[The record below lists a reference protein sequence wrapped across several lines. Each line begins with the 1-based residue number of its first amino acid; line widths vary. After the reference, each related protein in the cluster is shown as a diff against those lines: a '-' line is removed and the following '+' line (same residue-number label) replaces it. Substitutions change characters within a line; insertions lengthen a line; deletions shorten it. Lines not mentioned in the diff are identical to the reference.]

1 MVSGD
6 RGSFC
11 GALSTRVLFRP
22 RDLVSLASLFPL
34 ALFPLADVSIFP
46 IPSMKVGPFET
57 LLSLSDE
64 LGRADTYCEGV
75 VRRAERAVADSY
87 VASKQAAEV
96 IAKARRAAAAGGAA
110 DDAVPAA
117 PSSYP
122 PLALRVENKTVS
134 GYLREWAWDSEAWD
148 YREPLPD
155 LLKRLLSAAERTDSE
170 LRSYSSSYS
179 EKRQALTA
187 LERKRDGNLLVKGLE
202 DVITPAALTNAR
214 AEFVTGFSDYLST
227 LVCIVPKSA
236 SSNGVPGEEAF
247 LSSYESMAS
256 NAVPYGPE
264 HNRESVKGSPV
275 VPGSAR
281 RIASDSD
288 KDGYTLF
295 LITAL
300 KKYEEPL
307 KQALK
312 EKRVVVRDFVFNP
325 ALSGSGMR
333 QIADLEV
340 ETTSSLN
347 ALKEVAQRK
356 FGEAFSLWM
365 HVKAIRC
372 FVEGVLKFGLPQRY
386 VNGGAEMNTSVSPF
400 AGVLYTVTKGKQKPA
415 LEAMQTAWK
424 SISAASGSKPLS
436 LMEEDDFGG
445 SSSKKK
451 GKDMGEFARP
461 RAPSPHA
468 AKLWFL

>member
-1 MVSGD
+1 
-6 RGSFC
+6 
-11 GALSTRVLFRP
+11 
-22 RDLVSLASLFPL
+22 
-34 ALFPLADVSIFP
+34 
-46 IPSMKVGPFET
+46 MKVGPFET

-87 VASKQAAEV
+87 VASKQAEAA
-96 IAKARRAAAAGGAA
+96 AKSKRAAPGSDEATPAAAG
-110 DDAVPAA
+110 
-117 PSSYP
+117 SYP
-122 PLALRVENKTVS
+122 PLALRVDNKTVA

-155 LLKRLLSAAERTDSE
+155 LVKRLLSAAERTDAE

-179 EKRQALTA
+179 EKRQALTT

-214 AEFVTGFSDYLST
+214 AEFVTGFSEYLST

-236 SSNGVPGEEAF
+236 TSNGTPGEEAF
-247 LSSYESMAS
+247 LQSYESLAAG
-256 NAVPYGPE
+256 AVPYGPE

-281 RIASDSD
+281 RIATDPD

-300 KKYEEPL
+300 KKYEESL

-312 EKRVVVRDFVFNP
+312 EKRVVVRDFTFNP
-325 ALSGSGMR
+325 AASGSGMR

-340 ETTSSLN
+340 ETSSSLN
-347 ALKEVAQRK
+347 ALREVSQRK

-372 FVEGVLKFGLPQRY
+372 FVEGVLKYGLPQRY
-386 VNGGAEMNTSVSPF
+386 VQSGGADAVSASTAAPF
-400 AGVLYTVTKGKQKPA
+400 AGVLYTVTKGKHKVS
-415 LEAMQTAWK
+415 LEAMQTAWR
-424 SISAASGSKPLS
+424 SISAASGSKPLT
-436 LMEEDDFGG
+436 LADDDDEHT
-445 SSSKKK
+445 SSKKK
-451 GKDMGEFARP
+451 GKDLGESTIGTRW
-461 RAPSPHA
+461 
-468 AKLWFL
+468 LECLG